1 MSVID
6 PDASPLTFT
15 HTGLP
20 LGVTMHRRTGRI
32 TGTPI
37 SAGTHD
43 VTIFVSDGLK
53 TVSRSFLWS
62 VTSGATADVTPP
74 TFTITS
80 HASGL
85 VVTSARQ
92 TIRGTA
98 TDSGTGGSGIRA
110 LRVNGQSAKGGTV
123 SASKTANWSQTIT
136 LSSGSNTITVDA
148 VDGAGNIQMQQFTLL
163 LGGSSN
169 NTQLWQVAASSGPLT
184 ITGLTSTL
192 ASPQSAGTTVTF
204 FTGATGG
211 RGPYQFKWFI
221 FDGVS
226 WTVARDWSRATTL
239 RGGHEARHA
248 SRIGV
253 WARDATTIAD
263 VGNVA
268 ASVPFTVREG
278 PRAGHHVRSH
288 TTVRTSGSA
297 NAASGPLTI
306 TGLTSNL
313 ASPQSAGTSV
323 TFFTAATGGRGP
335 YQFKWFIFDGVSWTV
350 ARDWSSATTLTW
362 TPTRRAAY
370 RIGLWAR
377 DATTLADV
385 GNVAASV
392 PFTVKSRL
400 GAATGDT
407 TVLTSVIANADIG
420 PPPDHRSD
428 EQPGESA
435 KRRDVCHILHCRDR
449 RPRAV
454 SVQVVHLRWRELDGR
469 A

>member
-1 MSVID
+1 MLEASSGVSRVRRRVVFFWWSLCVLLPALASAQTPPVTAMWEPSPSPQVSHYEVCIGTASLSCNIQFATVDAGQTAYEFAPPAGQLVYVAVRALNSRGRGAFSTEQRFSIPWFAAPNNRSSASNAPIAPIDMSVID

-37 SAGTHD
+37 SAGMHD

-123 SASKTANWSQTIT
+123 SASKTATWSQTIT

-163 LGGSSN
+163 LGGSGSST
-169 NTQLWQVAASSGPLT
+169 NTSSSGGGGTSSGPLT
-184 ITGLTSTL
+184 ITGLTSSL
-192 ASPQSAGTTVTF
+192 SSPQSVGTSITF

-211 RGPYQFKWFI
+211 RGPYQFKWLVLK
-221 FDGVS
+221 DTT
-226 WTVARDWSRATTL
+226 WTVVGNWSSSNTYTWRPTTA
-239 RGGHEARHA
+239 GGHRVVV
-248 SRIGV
+248 RT
-253 WARDATTIAD
+253 RDATTTAD
-263 VGNVA
+263 VGNVNT
-268 ASVPFTVREG
+268 SVPFRVR
-278 PRAGHHVRSH
+278 
-288 TTVRTSGSA
+288 
-297 NAASGPLTI
+297 
-306 TGLTSNL
+306 
-313 ASPQSAGTSV
+313 
-323 TFFTAATGGRGP
+323 
-335 YQFKWFIFDGVSWTV
+335 
-350 ARDWSSATTLTW
+350 
-362 TPTRRAAY
+362 
-370 RIGLWAR
+370 
-377 DATTLADV
+377 
-385 GNVAASV
+385 
-392 PFTVKSRL
+392 
-400 GAATGDT
+400 
-407 TVLTSVIANADIG
+407 
-420 PPPDHRSD
+420 
-428 EQPGESA
+428 
-435 KRRDVCHILHCRDR
+435 
-449 RPRAV
+449 
-454 SVQVVHLRWRELDGR
+454 
-469 A
+469 